1 MEGKCVSESKV
12 EMAQVML
19 PEDANAAGNVHGG
32 TIMKLIDNAGGVV
45 AHRHARRNIV
55 TASIDQLSFHAPV
68 YIGNVVFLKASVNYV
83 GRTSMEVGV
92 RVEAEDLDT
101 GKRVHTGSAYLSF
114 VALDENGRPAEV
126 PPLIVETEEERRRY
140 EEGKKRHLERAS
152 KRSR

>member
-1 MEGKCVSESKV
+1 MKGKRVSESKI

-55 TASIDQLSFHAPV
+55 TASIDQMSFHAPV

-101 GKRVHTGSAYLSF
+101 GVRVHTGSAYLSF
-114 VALDENGRPAEV
+114 VALDEDGRPTEV
-126 PPLIVETEEERRRY
+126 PPLIVETETEKRRY
-140 EEGKKRHLERAS
+140 EEGKKRHLERAR
-152 KRSR
+152 RSR